1 MWVCGGEATAHPYAL
16 ELCEQI
22 AIFVAVLT
30 RANLIS
36 KVSADKGGNESTREI
51 AGWPGRYQP
60 AERSLR
66 EQGSDYTG

>member
-1 MWVCGGEATAHPYAL
+1 M
-16 ELCEQI
+16 
-22 AIFVAVLT
+22 AIFVDVLT